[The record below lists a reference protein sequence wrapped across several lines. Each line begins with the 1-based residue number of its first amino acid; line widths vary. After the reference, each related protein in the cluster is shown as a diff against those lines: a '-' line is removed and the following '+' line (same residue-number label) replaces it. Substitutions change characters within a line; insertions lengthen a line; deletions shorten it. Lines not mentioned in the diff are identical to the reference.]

1 MVFPLPSKST
11 SVNKT
16 FSPKH
21 TPPPE
26 TFPTAKFPISWS
38 AINQGRFSQTNFPK
52 CLRRNESFSAG
63 SHNFL
68 PLSLSLV
75 VSRPKQAASCFPWLP
90 VAPHL
95 PPPNL
100 PPNSCQKF
108 QSPRGYLIS
117 LHLVSLASHH
127 VSSDGV
133 SRGSVRIFIF
143 MLFFIEARHTDAV
156 FFLPEVRFQF
166 VVWNWILPLIY
177 HPPPAGIE
185 LSCG

>member
-1 MVFPLPSKST
+1 MNRFRLV
-11 SVNKT
+11 
-16 FSPKH
+16 
-21 TPPPE
+21 
-26 TFPTAKFPISWS
+26 PIIS
-38 AINQGRFSQTNFPK
+38 
-52 CLRRNESFSAG
+52 
-63 SHNFL
+63 
-68 PLSLSLV
+68 SLSLV

-166 VVWNWILPLIY
+166 VVWNWILPPIY
-177 HPPPAGIE
+177 HPPTRRYWVELWVEKSRTKSDVYSYCITPINGWV
-185 LSCG
+185 LSCGFFCWRKYVALIFTLFQKYK